1 MSIIRRRVPVRLQS
15 TSVECG
21 VAALAMVLGYHG
33 RSTAVAE
40 LRDRMVLSRDGASAA
55 SIARQAR
62 ELGMKVRAFRAEPDA
77 LRDLALPLIAHWGMN
92 HFVVIERFTRRG
104 GGGGAPP
111 GPGGRHN
118 PPDPVA
124 RSNRGC
130 RGVGTTNGH

>member
-77 LRDLALPLIAHWGMN
+77 LRELRLPLIAHWGMN

-104 GGGGAPP
+104 GGQRQPPRARGRHREHGRGAPQNP
-111 GPGGRHN
+111 RDGGRGT
-118 PPDPVA
+118 PPDQ
-124 RSNRGC
+124 
-130 RGVGTTNGH
+130 

>member
-55 SIARQAR
+55 AIARQAR

-104 GGGGAPP
+104 GGGRRTPPAGPRPPPPPRGAPSKP
-111 GPGGRHN
+111 GMRGG
-118 PPDPVA
+118 
-124 RSNRGC
+124 G
-130 RGVGTTNGH
+130 

>member
-1 MSIIRRRVPVRLQS
+1 
-15 TSVECG
+15 
-21 VAALAMVLGYHG
+21 MVLGYHG

-77 LRDLALPLIAHWGMN
+77 LRELRLPLIAHWGMN

-111 GPGGRHN
+111 PRGGGPPPPGGA
-118 PPDPVA
+118 PP
-124 RSNRGC
+124 RGGGGG
-130 RGVGTTNGH
+130 RAGGGGKRVGGGGC

>member
-77 LRDLALPLIAHWGMN
+77 LRVLRLPLIAHWGMN

-104 GGGGAPP
+104 GGRGGPP
-111 GPGGRHN
+111 PPRPAKRDPAQGATNTPG
-118 PPDPVA
+118 
-124 RSNRGC
+124 
-130 RGVGTTNGH
+130 

>member
-1 MSIIRRRVPVRLQS
+1 
-15 TSVECG
+15 
-21 VAALAMVLGYHG
+21 MVLGYHG

-77 LRDLALPLIAHWGMN
+77 LRELRLPLIAHWGMN

-104 GGGGAPP
+104 GGHRAPPPPGRPPPPPAAGGPPPP
-111 GPGGRHN
+111 GPGGGG
-118 PPDPVA
+118 PPPGRATPPAVE
-124 RSNRGC
+124 S
-130 RGVGTTNGH
+130 

>member
-1 MSIIRRRVPVRLQS
+1 
-15 TSVECG
+15 
-21 VAALAMVLGYHG
+21 MVLGYHG

-77 LRDLALPLIAHWGMN
+77 LRELRLPLIAHWGMN

-104 GGGGAPP
+104 GGGGGPPPP
-111 GPGGRHN
+111 GGGPPPPPRGGLNKKPGRR
-118 PPDPVA
+118 PPKCNYRWGA
-124 RSNRGC
+124 GK
-130 RGVGTTNGH
+130 

>member
-77 LRDLALPLIAHWGMN
+77 LRELRLPLIAHWGMN

-104 GGGGAPP
+104 GGTVGPACRRGPSGEAPRGPP
-111 GPGGRHN
+111 GTRGRR
-118 PPDPVA
+118 V
-124 RSNRGC
+124 RGA
-130 RGVGTTNGH
+130 T

>member
-1 MSIIRRRVPVRLQS
+1 
-15 TSVECG
+15 
-21 VAALAMVLGYHG
+21 MVLGYHG

-55 SIARQAR
+55 AIARQAR

-104 GGGGAPP
+104 GGHGGPPPRGGGPAPP
-111 GPGGRHN
+111 PTGAARTRGG
-118 PPDPVA
+118 
-124 RSNRGC
+124 G
-130 RGVGTTNGH
+130 GGGTG

>member
-55 SIARQAR
+55 AIARQAR

-104 GGGGAPP
+104 GGGGGPPPPPP
-111 GPGGRHN
+111 GATPPPPGAAATPGSRGGGR
-118 PPDPVA
+118 PP
-124 RSNRGC
+124 
-130 RGVGTTNGH
+130 

>member
-77 LRDLALPLIAHWGMN
+77 LRELRLPLIAHWGMN

-104 GGGGAPP
+104 GGERGPPAGPGPQAQPGRGAARKRGGQEEVTPP
-111 GPGGRHN
+111 G
-118 PPDPVA
+118 
-124 RSNRGC
+124 
-130 RGVGTTNGH
+130 

>member
-77 LRDLALPLIAHWGMN
+77 LRELRLPLIAHWGMN

-104 GGGGAPP
+104 GGHVGPPARGGANRDP
-111 GPGGRHN
+111 GQDAPK
-118 PPDPVA
+118 
-124 RSNRGC
+124 NRGTPA
-130 RGVGTTNGH
+130 REPTPG

>member
-77 LRDLALPLIAHWGMN
+77 LRELRLPLIAHWGMN

-104 GGGGAPP
+104 VGNGDPPARGRAQGVPGAVGGI
-111 GPGGRHN
+111 
-118 PPDPVA
+118 A
-124 RSNRGC
+124 RG
-130 RGVGTTNGH
+130 

>member
-1 MSIIRRRVPVRLQS
+1 
-15 TSVECG
+15 
-21 VAALAMVLGYHG
+21 MVLGYHG

-77 LRDLALPLIAHWGMN
+77 LRELRLPLIAHWGMN

-104 GGGGAPP
+104 GGGGGAPP
-111 GPGGRHN
+111 PRPPPPPPPPAPPRPPPAPGGGG
-118 PPDPVA
+118 PPPRPPPPPPA
-124 RSNRGC
+124 
-130 RGVGTTNGH
+130 

>member
-77 LRDLALPLIAHWGMN
+77 LRELRLPLIAHWGMN

-104 GGGGAPP
+104 GGKVGP
-111 GPGGRHN
+111 PGGRGAKGE
-118 PPDPVA
+118 PGGGA
-124 RSNRGC
+124 TLNRGSQE
-130 RGVGTTNGH
+130 RGTNQE

>member
-77 LRDLALPLIAHWGMN
+77 LRELRLPLIAHWGMN

-104 GGGGAPP
+104 GGGGGSPAPRAGAL
-111 GPGGRHN
+111 GPGGGGPR
-118 PPDPVA
+118 PP
-124 RSNRGC
+124 RGP
-130 RGVGTTNGH
+130 GGGSTPGG

>member
-1 MSIIRRRVPVRLQS
+1 
-15 TSVECG
+15 
-21 VAALAMVLGYHG
+21 MVLGYHG

-77 LRDLALPLIAHWGMN
+77 LRELRLPLIAHWGMN

-104 GGGGAPP
+104 GGRRGPPPRGGAPP
-111 GPGGRHN
+111 DPPGGAPH
-118 PPDPVA
+118 PPGA
-124 RSNRGC
+124 RG
-130 RGVGTTNGH
+130 GG

>member
-55 SIARQAR
+55 AIARQAR

-104 GGGGAPP
+104 GGQRAPPP
-111 GPGGRHN
+111 GPGGHS
-118 PPDPVA
+118 PPH
-124 RSNRGC
+124 RGAATP
-130 RGVGTTNGH
+130 RGGAVEIKKKT

>member
-77 LRDLALPLIAHWGMN
+77 LRELRLPLIAHWGMN

-104 GGGGAPP
+104 GGNDGPP
-111 GPGGRHN
+111 GRPRAHGERGRGAAHH
-118 PPDPVA
+118 
-124 RSNRGC
+124 RG
-130 RGVGTTNGH
+130 